1 MNRSK
6 IIELL
11 NIRDMDEDELR
22 AKSNCSLDE
31 IKKFLNILVFEGRII
46 RLGDGKY
53 SLTGSRIVLSY
64 VKNRFKDYAYVTPL
78 KKDMRDIRLVGQ
90 DATKLLKGDCVFV
103 RIDDDLYENNG
114 EGSLIQIVRPVSF
127 IEGIISKDDEGFF
140 ISSFKNIDSEVRFDV
155 KRTSIELIEG
165 QLVRAEII
173 DRRDYICD
181 VEVTK
186 VISKPGDRM
195 FDLMNAIVE
204 KGGTLT
210 YPKDVDE
217 QAINLATNFTD
228 TAKNRHD
235 LTNEF
240 MVTIDGASTKDFDDG
255 LSIRKTDYGYD
266 VGVHIADVASYVK
279 EGTPLD
285 YEARLRATSMYF
297 PETEISMLPTILSDD
312 VCSLNPNAE
321 KLTIT
326 CLLHLNHDGIYKSSE
341 VFLSKVK
348 SKARLTYDQ
357 VDEYIKGKKDEFDG
371 DLKYNV
377 DLLLEC
383 SKKILKRKKEKGQL
397 VFGRNYPE
405 FTLDKD
411 GNPDTVKPRHES
423 EAENLVEVFMIL
435 ANDEVGKLL
444 NDKAVPALF
453 RTEDAPRFDDMC
465 LIRDFLDRFGIDPD
479 LFPKIITSENLA
491 KYFESI
497 PKWAEVIGKLCTL
510 KMMNPV
516 VYSRSPG
523 LHFGLNCNHYVY
535 FTSPIRRYPDLLT
548 HRLLHD
554 FLLDNNDEADRKAV
568 GDYLDNL
575 PDLLSQE
582 EKLAKQI
589 MNNAHDMECER
600 FMSSRM
606 YDVMEGEVRNFI
618 GSGIKVSLT
627 NGITGL
633 LPYDH
638 IDNDYYKNQRM
649 CFSVYGRNTEREIV
663 LGDVLKVAV
672 VDIIPDTHTLILG
685 TEEYLDESG
694 DDIDEN
700 TLQNMKKNGVYIG

>member
-155 KRTSIELIEG
+155 KKTSIELIEG

-173 DRRDYICD
+173 DRRDYICY

-228 TAKNRHD
+228 TAKDRHD

-326 CLLHLNHDGIYKSSE
+326 CLLHLDHDGIYKSSE

-357 VDEYIKGKKDEFDG
+357 VDEYIKGKKDEVDG

-383 SKKILKRKKEKGQL
+383 SRKILKRKKEKGQL

-423 EAENLVEVFMIL
+423 EAEDLVEVFMIL
-435 ANDEVGKLL
+435 ANDEVGKLYRRDDVDFVRVTRYPAVDAPVYHVTFFDYIGFPYGGDCRL
-444 NDKAVPALF
+444 VEIGASFDSLEGWDVGLFGRFAEKGEMNIFHSHNKDGKNADKANLKGDTPYGEVSK
-453 RTEDAPRFDDMC
+453 RF
-465 LIRDFLDRFGIDPD
+465 
-479 LFPKIITSENLA
+479 A
-491 KYFESI
+491 
-497 PKWAEVIGKLCTL
+497 VIGL
-510 KMMNPV
+510 KANA
-516 VYSRSPG
+516 
-523 LHFGLNCNHYVY
+523 
-535 FTSPIRRYPDLLT
+535 DLAG
-548 HRLLHD
+548 
-554 FLLDNNDEADRKAV
+554 FFSF
-568 GDYLDNL
+568 
-575 PDLLSQE
+575 P
-582 EKLAKQI
+582 
-589 MNNAHDMECER
+589 
-600 FMSSRM
+600 
-606 YDVMEGEVRNFI
+606 
-618 GSGIKVSLT
+618 KVSLEAELDWV
-627 NGITGL
+627 GRCS
-633 LPYDH
+633 H
-638 IDNDYYKNQRM
+638 DNASGSLSNKESDLQ
-649 CFSVYGRNTEREIV
+649 FS
-663 LGDVLKVAV
+663 
-672 VDIIPDTHTLILG
+672 
-685 TEEYLDESG
+685 
-694 DDIDEN
+694 
-700 TLQNMKKNGVYIG
+700 IGMTVGF